1 MRKVGRLI
9 GDELYI
15 VEIPDY
21 APDSEAYLGILVGPP
36 YLDSLGLSDEVRIR
50 LNKELNARGLITKKD
65 VRHRTSEVLAAL
77 QAAFKIDVA
86 RVLNLY
92 EGVENA

>member
-1 MRKVGRLI
+1 MRKVERLI
-9 GDELYI
+9 GDERFV
-15 VEIPDY
+15 VELPDG
-21 APDSEAYLGILVGPP
+21 ASDGEAYLGILVGPP
-36 YLDSLGLSDEVRIR
+36 YLESLGLPDEVRVR
-50 LNKELNARGLITKKD
+50 LNRELNARGLITKND
-65 VRHRTSEVLAAL
+65 VRNRTGEVFAAL